1 MIADAR
7 KKKPTM
13 PSGFQ
18 SFSPRILPQTKR
30 FTRWI
35 SPLRTSLSN
44 TSCFRSVPSCSIE
57 TNQGKI
63 LDGKAIAKQIRKE
76 LEERVNALYQYYAM
90 RPGLAVVLVGNRKD
104 SQTYVRNKGRFAK
117 EVGLESFTHHL
128 PESVTE
134 TSLLEVIDKLN
145 EDPRVHGILVQLP
158 LPGHIST
165 EKVLQRI
172 DVSKDVDGFH
182 AENVGRLCTLKRE
195 PGFIPCTPQGCLEL
209 LDRYNIPIQGKH
221 AVVLGRSNIV
231 GIPTAMLLLRRNA
244 TVQICHSY
252 TENLPTEVSKA
263 DILVAAIGKPEW
275 VSGNWLKPNSVVIDV
290 GINAVQDANSSRGY
304 RLVGDVRWEEAYP
317 RVGFIT
323 PVPGGVGPM
332 TIAMLLKNTVKAFE
346 NRIKNN

>member
-1 MIADAR
+1 MMIADAR

-134 TSLLEVIDKLN
+134 TSLLEVSL
-145 EDPRVHGILVQLP
+145 LV
-158 LPGHIST
+158 I
-165 EKVLQRI
+165 
-172 DVSKDVDGFH
+172 
-182 AENVGRLCTLKRE
+182 
-195 PGFIPCTPQGCLEL
+195 
-209 LDRYNIPIQGKH
+209 
-221 AVVLGRSNIV
+221 
-231 GIPTAMLLLRRNA
+231 
-244 TVQICHSY
+244 
-252 TENLPTEVSKA
+252 
-263 DILVAAIGKPEW
+263 
-275 VSGNWLKPNSVVIDV
+275 
-290 GINAVQDANSSRGY
+290 
-304 RLVGDVRWEEAYP
+304 
-317 RVGFIT
+317 
-323 PVPGGVGPM
+323 
-332 TIAMLLKNTVKAFE
+332 
-346 NRIKNN
+346 